1 MSPFSRITQKNIG
14 LLVKISHKTCAAVRT
29 KPKMKVEPIL
39 KDWRFD
45 TRKPDPPIENFTI
58 VSEIE
63 PEQGWAWGSFWE

>member
-39 KDWRFD
+39 KD
-45 TRKPDPPIENFTI
+45 
-58 VSEIE
+58 
-63 PEQGWAWGSFWE
+63 